1 MRGEA
6 LDTRHGPAEAPSAP
20 LAGGHACRRPRR
32 ARSGH
37 RQRLRDNDAGG
48 ITTYSL
54 AGAKF
59 GYDLLWVLLATQI
72 ALFITQEIG
81 ARIGLASGQGLTG
94 LIRERFGVRWAAFA
108 ALTMI
113 GANLGSTVSEFA
125 GISAALSL
133 FGVPTPVSAAPR
145 RGRGDHAD
153 LARQLQPGPVLLRRR
168 SASSCRSRTSSRPP
182 SPQPDW
188 PRAINSLVVPHG
200 MFNGAYMLAVVGT
213 VGTTIT
219 PWGQGFIQAYVVD
232 KRLRSDDL
240 AAERIDVLI
249 GVVITNVIAF
259 FIVVACA
266 ATLWASGPA
275 DITSAADAAAAL
287 GPSPA
292 TSPRRCSRSASWR
305 ASLLGPRRRSARE
318 RLHRVRGV
326 RLGAGRGLALARR
339 AGVLRP
345 PGVLHRLRRP
355 VHAHPGLAADPGH
368 VQRPGDQWPPAA
380 GHPRL
385 RHAPRAAMPDHGPAR
400 QRARE
405 PDARLARHGHPR
417 RDVARP
423 GGDGVLGVRGSL
435 GGNGPRSIR
444 ASRASGRP
452 ATGSGS
458 SGTSARARTG

>member
-1 MRGEA
+1 MRGES
-6 LDTRHGPAEAPSAP
+6 PSTTVVP
-20 LAGGHACRRPRR
+20 SRGTVRSLGRR
-32 ARSGH
+32 ARFAAVVAVLGPGIVSGFA
-37 RQRLRDNDAGG
+37 DNDAGG

-54 AGAKF
+54 AGARF

-133 FGVPTPVSAAPR
+133 FGIPTPVSALLAAVAVITLIS
-145 RGRGDHAD
+145 RGSFSRVQYFFVGVGVLVSAAYIVSAA
-153 LARQLQPGPVLLRRR
+153 LAH
-168 SASSCRSRTSSRPP
+168 
-182 SPQPDW
+182 PDW

-240 AAERIDVLI
+240 NAERLDVLI
-249 GVVITNVIAF
+249 GVLITNVIAF

-266 ATLWASGPA
+266 ATLWASGQR

-287 GPSPA
+287 GPLA
-292 TSPRRCSRSASWR
+292 GTVASTMFAVGLLA
-305 ASLLGPRRRSARE
+305 ASLLGLGVVPLASAYTACEAFGWEQGVDWRWRDAPAFYGLLAFFIGFAALFMLIPGLPLIQVMFSAQVINGLLLPVILVFVMLLAGDRRIMGTLVSG
-318 RLHRVRGV
+318 RVN
-326 RLGAGRGLALARR
+326 LALGWLVTAILVVMSV
-339 AGVLRP
+339 VL
-345 PGVLHRLRRP
+345 V
-355 VHAHPGLAADPGH
+355 VTAF
-368 VQRPGDQWPPAA
+368 
-380 GHPRL
+380 
-385 RHAPRAAMPDHGPAR
+385 
-400 QRARE
+400 
-405 PDARLARHGHPR
+405 
-417 RDVARP
+417 
-423 GGDGVLGVRGSL
+423 
-435 GGNGPRSIR
+435 
-444 ASRASGRP
+444 
-452 ATGSGS
+452 
-458 SGTSARARTG
+458 SA

>member
-1 MRGEA
+1 V
-6 LDTRHGPAEAPSAP
+6 LGP
-20 LAGGHACRRPRR
+20 GIV
-32 ARSGH
+32 SGFA
-37 RQRLRDNDAGG
+37 DNDAGG

-54 AGAKF
+54 AGARF

-133 FGVPTPVSAAPR
+133 FGIPTPVSALLAAVAVITLIS
-145 RGRGDHAD
+145 RGSFSRVQYFFVGIGVLVSVAYIVSAA
-153 LARQLQPGPVLLRRR
+153 LAH
-168 SASSCRSRTSSRPP
+168 
-182 SPQPDW
+182 PDW
-188 PRAINSLVVPHG
+188 QRAINSLVVPHG

-266 ATLWASGPA
+266 ATLWASGQR

-287 GPSPA
+287 GPLA
-292 TSPRRCSRSASWR
+292 GNVASTMFAVGLLA
-305 ASLLGPRRRSARE
+305 ASLLGLGVVPLASAYTACE
-318 RLHRVRGV
+318 AFGWEQGV
-326 RLGAGRGLALARR
+326 DWRWRDAPAFYGLLAFFIGFAALFM
-339 AGVLRP
+339 LI
-345 PGVLHRLRRP
+345 
-355 VHAHPGLAADPGH
+355 PGLPLIQVMFSAQVINGLLLPVILVFVMLLA
-368 VQRPGDQWPPAA
+368 GD
-380 GHPRL
+380 
-385 RHAPRAAMPDHGPAR
+385 
-400 QRARE
+400 
-405 PDARLARHGHPR
+405 R
-417 RDVARP
+417 RIM
-423 GGDGVLGVRGSL
+423 GSL
-435 GGNGPRSIR
+435 V
-444 ASRASGRP
+444 SGRVNLTLGWLVT
-452 ATGSGS
+452 AILVVMSLVLVVTAF
-458 SGTSARARTG
+458 SA